1 MFRFASLT
9 LASLIAAALV
19 TGAEAYP
26 LKNPNKPA
34 LPNPQKPLNFNPNLP
49 KKPPIIV
56 TPNPN
61 VPKKPPIIVTPNPK
75 FYPKP
80 YYPKYPVVVHTVQP
94 VYVASKPVV
103 VRAAAP
109 AKSSCLTKETTA
121 EGLVIFRDTCTNEVA
136 TTAVPGT
143 PAATAMDA
151 QQAVLA
157 KAMAET
163 TGAAAAAAEPT
174 KDDEP
179 KK

>member
-1 MFRFASLT
+1 MFRFASLA
-9 LASLIAAALV
+9 LASLIAGALV
-19 TGAEAYP
+19 TGADAYP
-26 LKNPNKPA
+26 IKNPNKPA
-34 LPNPQKPLNFNPNLP
+34 LPNPQKPINFNPNLH

-61 VPKKPPIIVTPNPK
+61 FPKKPPIIVTPNPK

-80 YYPKYPVVVHTVQP
+80 YYPVVQTVVEP
-94 VYVASKPVV
+94 VYIATKPVV

-143 PAATAMDA
+143 PAATAMEA

-163 TGAAAAAAEPT
+163 TGASTPAAEP
-174 KDDEP
+174 KKEDEP